1 MIFAAGLGTRLK
13 PLTDTLPKALVPLA
27 GKTLLQ
33 WQIEKLKAA
42 GIRDIVV
49 NIHHFPDMIINYL
62 KDNDNFGCNIQV
74 SDERDMLLETGGG
87 LRKAEEKFRSLGV
100 QKFRS
105 SNEGILICNVDI
117 LSNIDIPTLLQAY
130 NPNEMGVVVV
140 SERETQRYL
149 LFNDEN
155 RLCGWTNI
163 ATGEVRGPIADY
175 QSPIANRQLAF
186 SGMQVLSPRIFDCMD
201 EVVKQKGEKFS
212 LIDLYL
218 SIAQKEILR
227 AYIPENYRMMD
238 VGKIDQIS
246 EAESF
251 ASSLS
256 PLRHYHLHGMFHT
269 CHFARTSNIHNDT
282 ICLKRLMLFGMHQHI
297 IRHYGMHKW

>member
-1 MIFAAGLGTRLK
+1 MKAMIFAAGLGTRLK

-42 GIRDIVV
+42 GITDIVV

-74 SDERDMLLETGGG
+74 SDERDALLETGGG
-87 LRKAEEKFRSLGV
+87 LRKAQEAIRRLGYEA
-100 QKFRS
+100 KG
-105 SNEGILICNVDI
+105 EGILICNVDI

-140 SERETQRYL
+140 SQRDTQRYL
-149 LFNDEN
+149 LFDREN

-163 ATGEVRGPIADY
+163 ATGEFRGPIAKS
-175 QSPIANRQLAF
+175 QEPIAHRQLAF
-186 SGMQVLSPRIFDCMD
+186 SGMQVLNPRIFECMD
-201 EVVKQKGEKFS
+201 NIVKLKGEKFS

-218 SIAQKEILR
+218 NICEQETLK
-227 AYIPENYRMMD
+227 AYIPNDYRMMD
-238 VGKIDQIS
+238 VGKISQLS
-246 EAESF
+246 EAEEF
-251 ASSLS
+251 ANSL
-256 PLRHYHLHGMFHT
+256 
-269 CHFARTSNIHNDT
+269 
-282 ICLKRLMLFGMHQHI
+282 K
-297 IRHYGMHKW
+297 

>member
-1 MIFAAGLGTRLK
+1 MKAMIFAAGLGTRLK

-49 NIHHFPDMIINYL
+49 NIHHFPDMIISYL

-87 LRKAEEKFRSLGV
+87 LRKAEALLGSEV
-100 QKFRS
+100 QEFRS
-105 SNEGILICNVDI
+105 SEEGTLICNVDI

-149 LFNDEN
+149 LFNEEN

-186 SGMQVLSPRIFDCMD
+186 SGMQVLNPRIFDCMD

-218 SIAQKEILR
+218 SIAEKEILR

-238 VGKIDQIS
+238 VGKINQLS

-251 ASSLS
+251 ASTL
-256 PLRHYHLHGMFHT
+256 
-269 CHFARTSNIHNDT
+269 
-282 ICLKRLMLFGMHQHI
+282 
-297 IRHYGMHKW
+297 

>member
-1 MIFAAGLGTRLK
+1 MKAMIFAAGLGTRLK

-62 KDNDNFGCNIQV
+62 QDNDNFGCNIQV
-74 SDERDMLLETGGG
+74 SDERNMLLETGGG
-87 LRKAEEKFRSLGV
+87 LRKAKELLA
-100 QKFRS
+100 S
-105 SNEGILICNVDI
+105 SPNSPITSSPILICNVDI

-140 SERETQRYL
+140 SPRDTQRYL
-149 LFNDEN
+149 LFNEEN

-163 ATGEVRGPIADY
+163 ATGEVRGPISNTQY
-175 QSPIANRQLAF
+175 PTSNTQKLAF
-186 SGMQVLSPRIFDCMD
+186 SGMQVLNPRIFDCMD

-218 SIAQKEILR
+218 SIAEKEILR

-238 VGKIDQIS
+238 VGKINQLS

-251 ASSLS
+251 ASTL
-256 PLRHYHLHGMFHT
+256 
-269 CHFARTSNIHNDT
+269 
-282 ICLKRLMLFGMHQHI
+282 
-297 IRHYGMHKW
+297 

>member
-1 MIFAAGLGTRLK
+1 MKAMIFAAGLGTRLK
-13 PLTDTLPKALVPLA
+13 PLTNTLPKALVPLA

-42 GIRDIVV
+42 GITDIVV
-49 NIHHFPDMIINYL
+49 NVHHFPDMIINYL

-87 LRKAEEKFRSLGV
+87 LRKAEALLGSEV
-100 QKFRS
+100 QEFRS
-105 SNEGILICNVDI
+105 SREGILICNVDI
-117 LSNIDIPTLLQAY
+117 LSNIDIPTLLKAY

-149 LFNDEN
+149 LFNEEN

-163 ATGEVRGPIADY
+163 ATGEVRGPIANTQY
-175 QSPIANRQLAF
+175 PISNIQKMAF

-201 EVVKQKGEKFS
+201 EVVAQKGEKFS

-238 VGKIDQIS
+238 VGKINQLS

-251 ASSLS
+251 ASSL
-256 PLRHYHLHGMFHT
+256 
-269 CHFARTSNIHNDT
+269 
-282 ICLKRLMLFGMHQHI
+282 
-297 IRHYGMHKW
+297 

>member
-1 MIFAAGLGTRLK
+1 MKAMIFAAGLGTRLK

-42 GIRDIVV
+42 HITDIVINV
-49 NIHHFPDMIINYL
+49 HHFPDMIINYL
-62 KDNDNFGCNIQV
+62 KENDNFGCNILV

-87 LRKAEEKFRSLGV
+87 LRKAEALLSSGV
-100 QKFRS
+100 QEFRS
-105 SNEGILICNVDI
+105 SGEGILICNVDI

-130 NPNEMGVVVV
+130 NPEEMGIVVV
-140 SERETQRYL
+140 SQRDTQRYL
-149 LFNDEN
+149 LFNEEN

-163 ATGEVRGPIADY
+163 ATGEVRGPLSDNRY
-175 QSPIANRQLAF
+175 PIANTRKLAF
-186 SGMQVLSPRIFDCMD
+186 SGMQVLNPRIFDCMD
-201 EVVKQKGEKFS
+201 EIVKQRGDKFS

-238 VGKIDQIS
+238 VGKINQLS
-246 EAESF
+246 EAEAF
-251 ASSLS
+251 ASSL
-256 PLRHYHLHGMFHT
+256 
-269 CHFARTSNIHNDT
+269 
-282 ICLKRLMLFGMHQHI
+282 
-297 IRHYGMHKW
+297 

>member
-1 MIFAAGLGTRLK
+1 MKAMIFAAGLGTRLK

-62 KDNDNFGCNIQV
+62 KDNNNFGCNIQV

-87 LRKAEEKFRSLGV
+87 LRKAKELLA
-100 QKFRS
+100 S
-105 SNEGILICNVDI
+105 SPNSPITSSPILICNVDI

-140 SERETQRYL
+140 SPRDTQRYL
-149 LFNDEN
+149 LFNEEN

-163 ATGEVRGPIADY
+163 ATGEVRGPISNTQY
-175 QSPIANRQLAF
+175 PISNTQKLAF
-186 SGMQVLSPRIFDCMD
+186 SGMQVLNPRIFDCMD

-218 SIAQKEILR
+218 SIAEKEILR

-238 VGKIDQIS
+238 VGKINQLS

-251 ASSLS
+251 ASTL
-256 PLRHYHLHGMFHT
+256 
-269 CHFARTSNIHNDT
+269 
-282 ICLKRLMLFGMHQHI
+282 
-297 IRHYGMHKW
+297 

>member
-100 QKFRS
+100 QEFRS

-163 ATGEVRGPIADY
+163 ATGEVRGPIADS

-186 SGMQVLSPRIFDCMD
+186 SGMQVLNPRIFDCMD

-238 VGKIDQIS
+238 VGKINQLS
-246 EAESF
+246 EAETF
-251 ASSLS
+251 AASL
-256 PLRHYHLHGMFHT
+256 
-269 CHFARTSNIHNDT
+269 
-282 ICLKRLMLFGMHQHI
+282 
-297 IRHYGMHKW
+297 